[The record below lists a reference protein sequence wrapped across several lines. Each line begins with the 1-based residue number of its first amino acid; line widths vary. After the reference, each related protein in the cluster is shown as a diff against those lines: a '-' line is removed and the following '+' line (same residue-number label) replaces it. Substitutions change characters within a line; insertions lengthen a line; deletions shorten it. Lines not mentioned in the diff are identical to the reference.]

1 MKISILSAIGALA
14 GLAATQETAL
24 TLDSPDAIRKTAAA
38 KAWDL
43 LQYYH
48 GNETGQVPGILPG
61 PPPSGLGDYY
71 WWEGGAMWGT
81 LIDYWFLTGDDT
93 YNDLIKEGVLFQVG
107 PNQDF
112 MPPNYTASMG
122 NDDQGFW
129 GMTAMT
135 AAESKFPDPPDDQPQ
150 WLALAQAVFNTMATP
165 KRWQEDSCGGG
176 LRWQVPFSNVG
187 YNYKNSIA
195 NGCFFNIASRLAR
208 YTDNSTYAEWAEKTW
223 DWMQSVG
230 FMGENND
237 ALYDGA
243 HVESNCTDIN
253 KEEYSYNNAVFTL
266 GAAHMYNYT
275 KGEQKWEDRLNKIL
289 DHGFDTFFPD
299 EHANIAYEPQCET
312 SKTCTTDMK
321 SFKGYLHRWYA
332 YTSKVAPFTAPR
344 IRPVLEKSAQAAVKV
359 CTGGDNGRQ
368 CGFSWASG
376 SFDDNTGAGQE
387 MNVLGATSALL
398 IGEAKD
404 PYTKA
409 TGGTSKGDPNAG
421 ADSDDLTKSFGPL
434 TGGDRAGAG
443 ILTAVVLGSAVSMFG
458 WMSTGMGDK

>member
-1 MKISILSAIGALA
+1 MGSFVVALIDVALSGASTYTFFTTTTDPTRSVRRRRPPADNPTRVSNCAPHGRVAIWIRASNCLAHLFLSSKSITFASPIMKISILSAIGALA

-93 YNDLIKEGVLFQVG
+93 YNDLIKEGVLFQV
-107 PNQDF
+107 
-112 MPPNYTASMG
+112 
-122 NDDQGFW
+122 
-129 GMTAMT
+129 
-135 AAESKFPDPPDDQPQ
+135 
-150 WLALAQAVFNTMATP
+150 
-165 KRWQEDSCGGG
+165 
-176 LRWQVPFSNVG
+176 PFSNVG

-253 KEEYSYNNAVFTL
+253 KEEYSY
-266 GAAHMYNYT
+266 
-275 KGEQKWEDRLNKIL
+275 
-289 DHGFDTFFPD
+289 
-299 EHANIAYEPQCET
+299 
-312 SKTCTTDMK
+312 
-321 SFKGYLHRWYA
+321 
-332 YTSKVAPFTAPR
+332 
-344 IRPVLEKSAQAAVKV
+344 
-359 CTGGDNGRQ
+359 
-368 CGFSWASG
+368 
-376 SFDDNTGAGQE
+376 
-387 MNVLGATSALL
+387 
-398 IGEAKD
+398 
-404 PYTKA
+404 
-409 TGGTSKGDPNAG
+409 
-421 ADSDDLTKSFGPL
+421 
-434 TGGDRAGAG
+434 
-443 ILTAVVLGSAVSMFG
+443 
-458 WMSTGMGDK
+458 